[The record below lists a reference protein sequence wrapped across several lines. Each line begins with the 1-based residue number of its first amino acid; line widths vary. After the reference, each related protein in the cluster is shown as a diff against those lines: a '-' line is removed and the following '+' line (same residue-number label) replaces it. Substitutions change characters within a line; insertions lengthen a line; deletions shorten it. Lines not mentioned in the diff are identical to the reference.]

1 METAKIKD
9 KIDQLNRKHSKII
22 TNSYMG
28 FLDTIVGG
36 FNFYE
41 NANAI
46 LISYSDCGV
55 RRLVFY
61 SNDVEHLR
69 ALLSEMPAG
78 EYIMEKADRIGFES
92 DLDLCGAG
100 FEKLKKLDRYSNNRI
115 DELLGSDVPVL
126 KYRGAVS
133 KMVFTAAHREN
144 VNRLLYETFD
154 ARISHLPDERLL
166 SEQLDAGEFVG
177 VMGDSEIVTLLQ
189 RRIEKKK
196 FYINQII
203 NIGKKDNVHSV
214 LLEELDQFVASGGKT
229 VYSWIEDDNEA
240 SIRFHEKY
248 GMKKD
253 GTYVTVYSYH
263 KEGLA

>member
-115 DELLGSDVPVL
+115 DELLGSDIPVL

-203 NIGKKDNVHSV
+203 NKGEKKNIHAM
-214 LLEELDQFVASGGKT
+214 LLNRLEDYINNGGKYLYAW
-229 VYSWIEDDNEA
+229 VEDRNIA
-240 SIRFHEKY
+240 SQKFHAKY
-248 GMKKD
+248 GMKHD
-253 GTYVTVYSYH
+253 GMWNMVYRL
-263 KEGLA
+263 ERA